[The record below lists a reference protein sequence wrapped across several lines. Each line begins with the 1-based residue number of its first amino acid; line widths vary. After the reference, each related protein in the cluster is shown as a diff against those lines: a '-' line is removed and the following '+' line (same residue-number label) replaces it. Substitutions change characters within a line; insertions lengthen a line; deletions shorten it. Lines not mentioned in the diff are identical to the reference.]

1 MVFIVFFSNQPHNEP
16 TVRSPTEGKRGPKN
30 VGKVSG
36 WFVVCFSLSVISFR
50 LGNHNVAI
58 KHEADIELF
67 IESRLCQ
74 NAAARQALSW
84 LAGFEAAE
92 L

>member
-1 MVFIVFFSNQPHNEP
+1 M
-16 TVRSPTEGKRGPKN
+16 
-30 VGKVSG
+30 
-36 WFVVCFSLSVISFR
+36 
-50 LGNHNVAI
+50 AI
-58 KHEADIELF
+58 KHEADVELF
-67 IESRLCQ
+67 IERRLCQ